1 MTLLRWLTAL
11 LTCFPLLCC
20 PAPEIEEDEFCL
32 QVTIA
37 APEVYGLYTQY
48 SLQGERRG
56 DMGVRNADGSAFRQ
70 NEVISL
76 TFDQELIPADSD
88 LSDFCLQL
96 FWIDREGMT
105 QPASG
110 VLTCPAAWGEA
121 YTATLRP
128 DAEGGCFLEMDF
140 PCAGQSAS

>member
-11 LTCFPLLCC
+11 LACFPFFCR
-20 PAPEIEEDEFCL
+20 PAPEVGEDEFCL

-37 APEVYGLYTQY
+37 APQVYGLYTQY

-56 DMGVRNADGSAFRQ
+56 DMGVRNADGSAFRH

-96 FWIDREGMT
+96 YWIDREGMNR
-105 QPASG
+105 PASG
-110 VLTCPAAWGEA
+110 VLIWPAARGEA
-121 YTATLRP
+121 YTATLHP
-128 DAEGGCFLEMDF
+128 DAEGGCFLEADF
-140 PCAGQSAS
+140 PCTLPSAS